1 MTNLTAFESPGENPP
16 GVTLDNCDREPIHI
30 PGRIQ
35 SHGVLVAFDTRGVV
49 THLSVNAQALLGA
62 AAPRMGQALAETL
75 FAADPAMH
83 AAVQQCFEA
92 DGVHVQQVALETVIG
107 ERTFELV
114 GHRLGGR
121 VTMELELCL
130 APGKS
135 FADHA
140 FQGHRALNRL
150 RGQRG
155 ISELLEAAV
164 QEVRTIT
171 GFDRVMAYRFRLDG
185 SGDIMAEARR
195 DDLEPF
201 LGRRYPASDIP
212 AQARRL
218 YTINTLRNIADVGSV
233 TVPVQAAPG
242 QDEPLDM
249 SHCVL
254 RGVSPVH
261 IEYLTNM
268 GVAASMSISIVI
280 HGELWGMLAC
290 HHMTPRHVPYSVRSA
305 CDVLAQILGAH
316 VQGLEARLRS
326 QRIDAAATLRARAV
340 ESVLLADDGI
350 FALMPLAAQMCEV
363 LDAHGVAFAENAK
376 LATWGEVPV
385 ESLQGLVAWLNELQ
399 RTQRQPLVAMHELS
413 SLPAAL
419 RLRLGNCCGVLAMR
433 FDELSQGWVLFVR
446 KEQLETIAW
455 GGRPVKEYVSG
466 PLGPRL
472 TPRGSFD
479 VWKETVRGQ
488 SEPWSAVDLEIAQS
502 LMAELLRVSAGR
514 HAELGHTRNHLL
526 SMLQDEFSDPQERT
540 LSGTNGSGRNR
551 MRRLVSQVLD
561 ASRLQAGTPL
571 GLQRTPLDLAQ
582 VVAGAIDQARAAFAD
597 TRFIR
602 ELPRQVPLHGD
613 AARLHQVVASLLDY
627 ACVQGEAGE
636 AILVQLRMEA
646 GHAVLEVSH
655 TGADITGDIMASMLN
670 PFRPRGSGHSAI
682 KDELGLSLYIAGG
695 IAREHGG
702 ELAFTYAE
710 PYVLASLT
718 LALKPDQ

>member
-1 MTNLTAFESPGENPP
+1 MSLAEAPTPE
-16 GVTLDNCDREPIHI
+16 VTLDNCDREPIHI

-35 SHGVLVAFDTRGVV
+35 SHGVLVAFDEARTV
-49 THLSVNAQALLGA
+49 THLSANAQELLGA
-62 AAPRMGQALAETL
+62 HAPQLGQALAGTL
-75 FAADPAMH
+75 FAADPAMQ
-83 AAVQQCFEA
+83 AAVEQCFDA
-92 DGVHVQQVALETVIG
+92 DGSQVQQVALETVVQG
-107 ERTFELV
+107 RTFELV
-114 GHRLGGR
+114 GHRLGAR
-121 VTMELELCL
+121 VVVELELC
-130 APGKS
+130 PQRGQS
-135 FADHA
+135 FADHS

-150 RGQRG
+150 RGQRSIG
-155 ISELLEAAV
+155 ELLDAAV
-164 QEVRTIT
+164 QEVRALT
-171 GFDRVMAYRFRLDG
+171 GFDRVMAYRFRDDG

-218 YTINTLRNIADVGSV
+218 YTINTLRNIADVGSA
-233 TVPVQAAPG
+233 TVPVQARAG
-242 QDEPLDM
+242 QGEPLDM

-254 RGVSPVH
+254 RSVSPVH

-280 HGELWGMLAC
+280 NGALWGMLAC
-290 HHMTPRHVPYSVRSA
+290 HHMTPRHVSYSVRSA

-326 QRIDAAATLRARAV
+326 QRIDAAATIRARAV
-340 ESVLLADDGI
+340 ESVLIADDGI
-350 FALMPLAAQMCEV
+350 FALMPLAAQMCDV
-363 LDAHGVAFAENAK
+363 LGAHGVAFAENAK

-385 ESLQGLVAWLNELQ
+385 ESMQGLVAWLNELQ

-413 SLPAAL
+413 ALPEAL

-488 SEPWSAVDLEIAQS
+488 SEPWSAVDLEIAES

-514 HAELGHTRNHLL
+514 HADLGHTRNHLL
-526 SMLQDEFSDPQERT
+526 SMLQDEVSDPQDRT
-540 LSGTNGSGRNR
+540 LSGTNGSKRNR

-561 ASRLQAGTPL
+561 ASRLQSGTPL
-571 GLQRTPLDLAQ
+571 GLQQAPLDLAR
-582 VVAGAIDQARAAFAD
+582 VVSAAIDEARAAFAD

-602 ELPRQVPLHGD
+602 ELPRQAPLQGD
-613 AARLHQVVASLLDY
+613 AVRLHQVVATLLDY
-627 ACVQGEAGE
+627 ACVQGAAGE
-636 AILVQLRMEA
+636 AILVQLRMEP
-646 GHAVLEVSH
+646 GQAVLEISH
-655 TGADITGDIMASMLN
+655 TGADITGEIMASMLN
-670 PFRPRGSGHSAI
+670 PFRPRGAGGSAV

-702 ELAFTYAE
+702 ELVFSYAE

-718 LALKPDQ
+718 LAVKPDQ

>member
-1 MTNLTAFESPGENPP
+1 MIPGHMSHAEAPTP
-16 GVTLDNCDREPIHI
+16 EVTLDNCDREPIHI

-35 SHGVLVAFDTRGVV
+35 SHGVLVAFDDARTV
-49 THLSVNAQALLGA
+49 THRSTNAHELLGA
-62 AAPRMGQALAETL
+62 DAPRLGQPLADTL
-75 FAADPAMH
+75 FATDPAMQ
-83 AAVQQCFEA
+83 AAVAQCFEA
-92 DGVHVQQVALETVIG
+92 DGTQVQQVALETVVNG
-107 ERTFELV
+107 RTFELV
-114 GHRLGGR
+114 GHRLGTR
-121 VTMELELCL
+121 VVVELELC
-130 APGKS
+130 PERGQS

-155 ISELLEAAV
+155 IGELLDAAV
-164 QEVRTIT
+164 QEVRALT
-171 GFDRVMAYRFRLDG
+171 GFDRVMAYRFRHDG
-185 SGDIMAEARR
+185 SGDIMAEALR

-218 YTINTLRNIADVGSV
+218 YTINTLRNIADVGRT
-233 TVPVQAAPG
+233 TVPVEAGPG
-242 QDEPLDM
+242 QGEPLDM

-254 RGVSPVH
+254 RSVSPVH

-280 HGELWGMLAC
+280 NGALWGMLAC
-290 HHMTPRHVPYSVRSA
+290 HHMTPRHVSYSVRSA

-326 QRIDAAATLRARAV
+326 QRIDAAATIRARAV

-350 FALMPLAAQMCEV
+350 FALMPLAPQMCEV
-363 LDAHGVAFAENAK
+363 LGAHGVAFAENAK

-413 SLPAAL
+413 SLPEAL
-419 RLRLGNCCGVLAMR
+419 RLRLSNCCGVLAMR

-613 AARLHQVVASLLDY
+613 AVRLHQVVASLLDY
-627 ACVQGEAGE
+627 ACVQGESGE

-646 GHAVLEVSH
+646 DHAVLEVSH

-670 PFRPRGSGHSAI
+670 PFRPRGAGRSAI

-702 ELAFTYAE
+702 ELVFSYAE

>member
-1 MTNLTAFESPGENPP
+1 MSRAEAPTPE
-16 GVTLDNCDREPIHI
+16 VTLDNCDREPIHI

-35 SHGVLVAFDTRGVV
+35 SHGVLVAFDEARTV
-49 THLSVNAQALLGA
+49 THLSANAQELLGA
-62 AAPRMGQALAETL
+62 HAPQLDQALAATL
-75 FAADPAMH
+75 FAADPAMQ
-83 AAVQQCFEA
+83 AAVAQCFDA
-92 DGVHVQQVALETVIG
+92 DGSQVQQVALETVVQG
-107 ERTFELV
+107 RTFELV
-114 GHRLGGR
+114 GHRRGAR
-121 VTMELELCL
+121 VVVELELC
-130 APGKS
+130 PQRGQS

-150 RGQRG
+150 RGQRSIG
-155 ISELLEAAV
+155 ELLDAAV
-164 QEVRTIT
+164 QEVRALA
-171 GFDRVMAYRFRLDG
+171 GFDRVMAYRFRDDG

-218 YTINTLRNIADVGSV
+218 YTINTLRNIADVGSA
-233 TVPVQAAPG
+233 TVPVQARAG
-242 QDEPLDM
+242 QGEPLDM

-254 RGVSPVH
+254 RSVSPVH
-261 IEYLTNM
+261 IEYLINM

-280 HGELWGMLAC
+280 NGALWGMLAC
-290 HHMTPRHVPYSVRSA
+290 HHMTPRHVSYSVRSA

-326 QRIDAAATLRARAV
+326 QRIDAAATIRARAV
-340 ESVLLADDGI
+340 ESVLMADDGI
-350 FALMPLAAQMCEV
+350 FALMPLAAQMCDV
-363 LDAHGVAFAENAK
+363 LGAHGVAFAENAK
-376 LATWGEVPV
+376 LSTWGEVPV
-385 ESLQGLVAWLNELQ
+385 ESMQGLVAWLNELQ

-413 SLPAAL
+413 ALPEAL

-488 SEPWSAVDLEIAQS
+488 SEPWSAVDLEIAGS

-514 HAELGHTRNHLL
+514 HADLGHTRNHLL
-526 SMLQDEFSDPQERT
+526 SMLQDEVSDPQDRT
-540 LSGTNGSGRNR
+540 LSGTNGSKRNR

-561 ASRLQAGTPL
+561 ASRLQSATPL
-571 GLQRTPLDLAQ
+571 GLQQAPLDLAR
-582 VVAGAIDQARAAFAD
+582 VVSAAIDEARAAFAD

-602 ELPRQVPLHGD
+602 ELPRQAPLQGD
-613 AARLHQVVASLLDY
+613 AVRLHQVVATLLDY
-627 ACVQGEAGE
+627 ACVQGAAGE
-636 AILVQLRMEA
+636 AILVQLRMEP
-646 GHAVLEVSH
+646 GQAVLEISH
-655 TGADITGDIMASMLN
+655 TGADITGEIMASMLN
-670 PFRPRGSGHSAI
+670 PFSPRGAGGSAV

-702 ELAFTYAE
+702 ELVFSYAE

-718 LALKPDQ
+718 LAVKPDQ

>member
-1 MTNLTAFESPGENPP
+1 MSQAEFPTPQ
-16 GVTLDNCDREPIHI
+16 VTLDNCDREPIHI

-35 SHGVLVAFDTRGVV
+35 SHGVLVAFDDARAV
-49 THLSVNAQALLGA
+49 THRSANIEDLLGTD
-62 AAPRMGQALAETL
+62 APRLGQPLADTL
-75 FAADPAMH
+75 FAADPAMR
-83 AAVQQCFEA
+83 AAVEQCFNA
-92 DGVHVQQVALETVIG
+92 DGTQVQQVALETVLG
-107 ERTFELV
+107 GRTFELV
-114 GHRLGGR
+114 GHRLGER
-121 VTMELELCL
+121 VVVELELC
-130 APGKS
+130 PQRGQS

-155 ISELLEAAV
+155 ISELLGAAV
-164 QEVRTIT
+164 QEVRALT
-171 GFDRVMAYRFRLDG
+171 GFDRVMAYCFRDDG

-218 YTINTLRNIADVGSV
+218 YTINTLRNIADVGST
-233 TVPVQAAPG
+233 TVPVQASAG
-242 QDEPLDM
+242 QGEPLDM

-254 RGVSPVH
+254 RSVSPVH

-280 HGELWGMLAC
+280 NGALWGMLAC
-290 HHMTPRHVPYSVRSA
+290 HHMTPRHVSYSVRSA

-326 QRIDAAATLRARAV
+326 QRIDAAATIRARAV
-340 ESVLLADDGI
+340 ESVLMADDGI
-350 FALMPLAAQMCEV
+350 FALMPLAPQMCDV
-363 LDAHGVAFAENAK
+363 LGAQGVAFAENAK
-376 LATWGEVPV
+376 LATWGDVPV
-385 ESLQGLVAWLNELQ
+385 ESMQALVAWLNGQQ
-399 RTQRQPLVAMHELS
+399 RTQRQPLVHMHELS
-413 SLPAAL
+413 ALPEPL

-446 KEQLETIAW
+446 KEQLETIDW

-466 PLGPRL
+466 PMGPRL

-488 SEPWSAVDLEIAQS
+488 SEPWSAVDLEIAES

-514 HAELGHTRNHLL
+514 HADLGHTRNHLL
-526 SMLQDEFSDPQERT
+526 SMLQDEVSDPQERT

-571 GLQRTPLDLAQ
+571 GLQQAPIDLAQ
-582 VVAGAIDQARAAFAD
+582 LVTTAIEAARAAFAD

-602 ELPRQVPLHGD
+602 ELPRQVPLQGD
-613 AARLHQVVASLLDY
+613 AMRLHQAVATLLDH
-627 ACVQGEAGE
+627 ACVQGAPGE
-636 AILVQLRMEA
+636 AILVQLHMEP
-646 GHAVLEVSH
+646 GQAVLEVSH
-655 TGADITGDIMASMLN
+655 TGPDITQEVAASMLN
-670 PFRPRGSGHSAI
+670 PFQPRVAGRCAV

-702 ELAFTYAE
+702 ELVFSHAE
-710 PYVLASLT
+710 PYVLASLS
-718 LALKPDQ
+718 LAVKPGL